1 MEIKMYIIIG
11 LVVFAVV
18 FLTLKVLE
26 LKTDIEIY
34 SKQIKSYID
43 ETNTALRIKIQN
55 DLSVC
60 VNKIKILN
68 NESIQQVRKINILN
82 NQPIQKNSN
91 YFTETDSDLLNDIK
105 YLSDTKGTLSEREN
119 KDFINLNNPTE
130 IIIGIVKENTTSED
144 ITLQKLED
152 SNLSLHDS
160 SHKILVKEMPHEE
173 KINDNKEEQ
182 IIYSEEKN
190 KAESESIVSS
200 SIKSINSVR
209 SRRKNQKQL
218 ETIENYNLITLQDMA
233 KNYGIQTRNKLDGKW
248 KNLSKSEIYN
258 EIKNYLAQK

>member
-1 MEIKMYIIIG
+1 MYIIIG

-43 ETNTALRIKIQN
+43 ENNTALRIKIQN

-160 SHKILVKEMPHEE
+160 SHKILVKEMSNEE
-173 KINDNKEEQ
+173 KINDNKDEQ
-182 IIYSEEKN
+182 IIYSEEKT
-190 KAESESIVSS
+190 
-200 SIKSINSVR
+200 
-209 SRRKNQKQL
+209 KN
-218 ETIENYNLITLQDMA
+218 N
-233 KNYGIQTRNKLDGKW
+233 
-248 KNLSKSEIYN
+248 
-258 EIKNYLAQK
+258 